1 MTTAAAY
8 MLTVGHNH
16 TIELPQEAPVGAM
29 VAVIVMPNEQA
40 EAARRARFAAT
51 LEAIRKASRQTKTPK
66 MAEAEFSSQ

>member
-1 MTTAAAY
+1 MTTTAAY
-8 MLTVGHNH
+8 MITVESNH
-16 TIELPQEAPVGAM
+16 TIRLPKEVSVGAM

-66 MAEAEFSSQ
+66 MAETEFSSQ